1 MGSIALLEL
10 QEAKARIKA
19 KEERE
24 VAVIKEK
31 VLREIQPKYVEIE
44 QMKNE
49 ELNSLSSNYTAN
61 RTSATEQYNAQ
72 LVALQQDF
80 ENKKKEVIELA
91 EKRKKE
97 LLDATLQT
105 ETYEIT
111 KECERAIVDLDNLIA
126 KRTEKE

>member
-24 VAVIKEK
+24 VAIIREK

-49 ELNSLSSNYTAN
+49 ELNSLLNNYTAN
-61 RTSATEQYNAQ
+61 KNSASEQYNAQ
-72 LVALQQDF
+72 LIALQQDHD
-80 ENKKKEVIELA
+80 NKKKEVIELA

>member
-1 MGSIALLEL
+1 MNIALTEL
-10 QEAKARIKA
+10 QETKARIKA

-24 VAVIKEK
+24 IAVIKEK

-49 ELNSLSSNYTAN
+49 ELNSLANNYTAN
-61 RTSATEQYNAQ
+61 RNSATEQYNAQ
-72 LVALQQDF
+72 LIALQQNYD
-80 ENKKKEVIELA
+80 NKKKEVIDLA
-91 EKRKKE
+91 EKRKVE
-97 LLDATLQT
+97 LLDATLQS

-111 KECERAIVDLDNLIA
+111 KECERTIADLDNLIA

>member
-1 MGSIALLEL
+1 MNIALTEL

-24 VAVIKEK
+24 IAIIREK

-44 QMKNE
+44 QMKAE
-49 ELNSLSSNYTAN
+49 ELNTLSNNYNAN
-61 RTSATEQYNAQ
+61 RNSASQQYNAQ
-72 LVALQQDF
+72 LVALQQGF
-80 ENKKKEVIELA
+80 ESKKKEVVELA
-91 EKRKKE
+91 EKRKE
-97 LLDATLQT
+97 DLLTATLQS

-111 KECERAIVDLDNLIA
+111 KECERVIADIDNLIA

>member
-1 MGSIALLEL
+1 MGIALVEL
-10 QEAKARIKA
+10 QDTKARIKA

-24 VAVIKEK
+24 ISIIKER

-49 ELNSLSSNYTAN
+49 ELNSLSNNYTAN
-61 RTSATEQYNAQ
+61 RNSATEQYNAQ

-80 ENKKKEVIELA
+80 ENKKKEVFELT
-91 EKRKKE
+91 EKRKQD
-97 LLDATLQT
+97 LLNNTLQS

-111 KECERAIVDLDNLIA
+111 KECERAIADIDNLIA